1 LNQRFKNAAIEQ
13 VEFTFGEGSIANRFI
28 ESYLRSRSHQILK
41 YSTKKDKQN
50 TMNVNKEACTCKNI
64 KYKDII
70 DLVLSGVTNVNDVQ
84 DKLRY
89 GTGCGKCVEFI
100 EFLIGDVAAHPDNY
114 K

>member
-1 LNQRFKNAAIEQ
+1 MMRM
-13 VEFTFGEGSIANRFI
+13 T
-28 ESYLRSRSHQILK
+28 Y
-41 YSTKKDKQN
+41 
-50 TMNVNKEACTCKNI
+50 MNI

-70 DLVLSGVTNVNDVQ
+70 DLVLSGVTNVNDVK